1 MASWSEL
8 TTTYVSTQRIDVA
21 TWNALAGYSG
31 NLQYLKDTLD
41 TYSTQQYYTIGFRTS
56 WSFIN
61 VASVVP
67 EVPTY
72 FSVDTDLYIDEK
84 PDDVDNQFFNE
95 DDLSTIKMQN
105 TGIYL
110 LTAHYNPISAWN
122 SGEGLK
128 QSQQFYFGNEITDEV
143 ISKSGFGTSVS
154 GSLTSW
160 VQASPTPVHNFF
172 IGRISEN
179 TVISPRI
186 MIDRDTHSTRTI
198 ATFNGSN
205 TSFIDNQS
213 TIAAKSP
220 YVASLFLN
228 SVNLDVTA
236 PPVVFAING
245 NKKLS
250 INPLDRTEYFQ
261 GTSTSGKIG
270 NNPTAFS
277 ENDNVVF
284 ANYYNTQLSSLPEP
298 LDFVQTTKYYS
309 NSWLGTI
316 DNTYNLG
323 YTFPSKLGVTTPK
336 SVLTHAVDNAF
347 YRVYPYYFM
356 FAFKSFDIFNSMPAN
371 TEQNLLSLEQINTSN
386 YIEFDVTLNN
396 EYMGTPLQL
405 TIFHDGTNIKLI
417 LRMYANV
424 TIVSF
429 DSLPA
434 SERMLFGLRVSQ
446 TINQTDVYWP
456 TLYINNTEIASISS
470 WAPNLTTYTLDEKE
484 DNPFPGGA
492 SKIWNRITFGGVDYY
507 SVKGNPANNANYSAF
522 YFIGN
527 YKLSDTSLD
536 EGLYVE
542 KEKQYLWNNIPRL
555 FSFTTPH
562 YSFIVTTETA
572 GIIVGSWTFGT
583 PLGLV

>member
-8 TTTYVSTQRIDVA
+8 TTTYVSAQRIDVA

-41 TYSTQQYYTIGFRTS
+41 TYSIQQYYTIGFRTS

-61 VASVVP
+61 TVSSIPV
-67 EVPTY
+67 VPTY
-72 FSVDTDLYIDEK
+72 FSVDTDSNIDEK

-95 DDLSTIKMQN
+95 DDLSTIKIRN

-110 LTAHYNPISAWN
+110 LTAHYNPIAAWN
-122 SGEGLK
+122 AGEGIK

-143 ISKSGFGTSVS
+143 ISKTGVGKSVS
-154 GSLTSW
+154 GSLASW

-172 IGRISEN
+172 MGRITEN

-186 MIDRDTHSTRTI
+186 MIDRDLHSTRTI
-198 ATFNGSN
+198 ATFDGSN

-213 TIAAKSP
+213 TIVAKSP
-220 YVASLFLN
+220 YVSTLFLN

-236 PPVVFAING
+236 PVVVFSING
-245 NKKLS
+245 NNKLS
-250 INPLDRTEYFQ
+250 NNSLNQTVYKQ
-261 GTSTSGKIG
+261 GTNTSSKIG
-270 NNPTAFS
+270 TDPTAAS
-277 ENDNVVF
+277 ENEAVVF

-298 LDFVQTTKYYS
+298 SGFVQTTKYYS

-316 DNTYNLG
+316 DTSYNLG
-323 YTFPSKLGVTTPK
+323 YTFPTKSESVTPK

-347 YRVYPYYFM
+347 YKVYPYYFM
-356 FAFKSFDIFNSMPAN
+356 FAFKSFDIFNNIPAN

-386 YIEFDVTLNN
+386 YIDVDVTLNN
-396 EYMGTPLQL
+396 EYMGTPFQL
-405 TIFHDGTNIKLI
+405 TVSHDGTNIKLI

-429 DSLPA
+429 ASLPP
-434 SERMLFGLRVSQ
+434 SQRMFFGLRVAQ
-446 TINQTDVYWP
+446 TINQEDVYWP

-470 WAPNLTTYTLDEKE
+470 WAPNLTTYTLDNTEA
-484 DNPFPGGA
+484 NN
-492 SKIWNRITFGGVDYY
+492 WNRITFGGVDYY
-507 SVKGNPANNANYSAF
+507 SVKGNSANNANYSAF

-536 EGLYVE
+536 EGIYVE
-542 KEKQYLWNNIPRL
+542 KEKQYLWNNLPRL
-555 FSFTTPH
+555 FSFTAPH
-562 YSFIVTTETA
+562 YSFLITTETA